1 MSQNFV
7 CQNCNQNLLRS
18 DLQAHGEIC
27 RNTQFKQTFRRPLE
41 KDTSPNQK
49 DVNTNSDPY
58 YEMKQGMVTFG
69 RISNPDSKN
78 IENSSSTSNIFKK
91 NNSIKKDKPNSEIP
105 TKSQSNERNSNAS
118 SEIVNDK
125 ITEREI
131 NEKDISLE
139 KYNLFKSRD
148 IITNVP
154 DKFGGIGIL
163 NSITDNNSFLSTVI
177 QTVWNLQLLR
187 SYLIYDVDISE
198 SDTKNKLIFHLKVYF
213 I

>member
-1 MSQNFV
+1 M
-7 CQNCNQNLLRS
+7 
-18 DLQAHGEIC
+18 
-27 RNTQFKQTFRRPLE
+27 
-41 KDTSPNQK
+41 
-49 DVNTNSDPY
+49 
-58 YEMKQGMVTFG
+58 
-69 RISNPDSKN
+69 
-78 IENSSSTSNIFKK
+78 
-91 NNSIKKDKPNSEIP
+91 
-105 TKSQSNERNSNAS
+105 
-118 SEIVNDK
+118 NDK